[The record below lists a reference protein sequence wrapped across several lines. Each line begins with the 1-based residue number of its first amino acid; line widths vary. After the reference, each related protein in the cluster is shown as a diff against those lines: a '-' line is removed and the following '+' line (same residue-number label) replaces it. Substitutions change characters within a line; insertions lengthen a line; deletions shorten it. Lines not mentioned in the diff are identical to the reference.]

1 MINVANINDNELSTE
16 YGVTEYPT
24 YGVFSLNNEFHK
36 YEGEATAENLI
47 TFTFEIARNVN
58 IYLYNKYKKF
68 TYQRIN
74 SKIPK
79 IKVEEK

>member
-1 MINVANINDNELSTE
+1 MINVANIDDNELSIE

-47 TFTFEIARNVN
+47 TFTFEIARNVIIFINAKLFLN
-58 IYLYNKYKKF
+58 ILKNKNKNKK
-68 TYQRIN
+68 
-74 SKIPK
+74 
-79 IKVEEK
+79 

>member
-47 TFTFEIARNVN
+47 TFTFEIARN
-58 IYLYNKYKKF
+58 F